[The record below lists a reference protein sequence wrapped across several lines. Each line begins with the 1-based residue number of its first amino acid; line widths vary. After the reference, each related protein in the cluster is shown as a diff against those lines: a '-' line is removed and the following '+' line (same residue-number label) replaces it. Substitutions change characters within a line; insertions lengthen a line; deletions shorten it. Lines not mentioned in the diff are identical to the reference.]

1 MILTLIKP
9 KYYWN
14 KLVKLLIVFKSYQ
27 NIYYRKGSMEE
38 FTYGK
43 PTTTETGMSNDKF
56 LLCSLPPMRVFNK
69 INQILGAQLYK
80 NKCRF

>member
-27 NIYYRKGSMEE
+27 NIGFKYLKTM
-38 FTYGK
+38 
-43 PTTTETGMSNDKF
+43 
-56 LLCSLPPMRVFNK
+56 
-69 INQILGAQLYK
+69 
-80 NKCRF
+80 